1 MFLSPSL
8 RLLCGCGP
16 GVVLRVHGS
25 LCFDLG
31 RWSFVV
37 LGACLWCHFCGV
49 DVGLGLELLSLR
61 VVHGLFSCL
70 IVV

>member
-1 MFLSPSL
+1 
-8 RLLCGCGP
+8 
-16 GVVLRVHGS
+16 VLRVHGS
-25 LCFDLG
+25 LWFDLG